1 MEEICFSK
9 IYTNG
14 KAWLTIRRTKINMY
28 TVFVYLDKGA
38 ATYGLGKRGKRRLLN
53 EVFKKNQSLR
63 SNLLLRSFLS
73 SDL

>member
-1 MEEICFSK
+1 MELEVVNGRNMFFEN
-9 IYTNG
+9 NG

-63 SNLLLRSFLS
+63 SNLLLR
-73 SDL
+73 